1 MAKTMNPKARTIVN
15 PMLDPFL
22 ERIVTPFSAR
32 YHLLG
37 SQFSLE
43 SNDRRLMRLCAHAF
57 SGLPRHRFPGGSD
70 RLQIRLIL
78 HDIDAKPAG
87 QRKGLA
93 PELRTYGWNNVFGA
107 TMGPDTLALLSPPTG
122 FGLIVVSKPMLAFP
136 YQLRYELIEFS
147 AFVLAARRR
156 DLVPLHGACIALN
169 GQGVLLLGDRGA
181 GKSVTSLACLAD
193 GLEFVAEDGLVVC
206 PTTLL
211 TSGLSSFLH
220 LRADSLHL
228 FHGLTKAHRM
238 LKSPTIVRRSGV
250 PKVEIDVRKIGV
262 KLARSSVEIR
272 AIVFLSG
279 RKSRSAG
286 LATPLARTVA
296 RDWLAQS
303 QPYAS
308 SLPQWR
314 TFARR
319 ISGVPAYAVARGDQP
334 QDIVAAIREI
344 LA

>member
-1 MAKTMNPKARTIVN
+1 MAETMNPKARTMVN

-22 ERIVTPFSAR
+22 ERIATPFRAR
-32 YHLLG
+32 YQLLG

-78 HDIDAKPAG
+78 RGTDAGG
-87 QRKGLA
+87 QADALA
-93 PELRTYGWNNVFGA
+93 PELCTYGWNNLFCA
-107 TMGPDTLALLSPPTG
+107 TMGPDTLAVLSPQTG

-169 GQGVLLLGDRGA
+169 GHGVLLLGDRGA

-193 GLEFVAEDGLVVC
+193 GFEFIAEDGLVVC
-206 PTTLL
+206 PATLL

-220 LRADSLHL
+220 LRADSLHF
-228 FHGLTKAHRM
+228 FHGLKKAHRM

-250 PKVEIDVRKIGV
+250 PKVEIDVRKIGI

-279 RKSRSAG
+279 RNSRNAG
-286 LATPLARTVA
+286 LATPLARTVT
-296 RDWLAQS
+296 RDRLAQS

-319 ISGVPAYAVARGDQP
+319 ISGVPAYAVARGDHP
-334 QDIVAAIREI
+334 RDIVAAIREI

>member
-1 MAKTMNPKARTIVN
+1 
-15 PMLDPFL
+15 MLDPFL
-22 ERIVTPFSAR
+22 EHIVTPFTAR

-43 SNDRRLMRLCAHAF
+43 SNDRRLMRIAAQAF
-57 SGLPRHRFPGGSD
+57 SGLPIHRFPGRSD
-70 RLQIRLIL
+70 RLRIRLML
-78 HDIDAKPAG
+78 HGTAAGGQTDA
-87 QRKGLA
+87 LA
-93 PELRTYGWNNVFGA
+93 PELRTYGWNNLFCA
-107 TMGPDTLALLSPPTG
+107 TMGPDTLAVLSPQTG
-122 FGLIVVSKPMLAFP
+122 FGLIVVSKHMLAFP
-136 YQLRYELIEFS
+136 YELRYELIEFA

-169 GQGVLLLGDRGA
+169 GKGLLLLGDRGA

-193 GLEFVAEDGLVVC
+193 GFEFVAEDGLVVC
-206 PTTLL
+206 PATLL

-220 LRADSLHL
+220 LRSDSLH
-228 FHGLTKAHRM
+228 FFRGLKSARSM
-238 LKSPTIVRRSGV
+238 LKSPIIVRRSGV
-250 PKVEIDVRKIGV
+250 QKVELDARKIGV

-279 RKSRSAG
+279 RKTRSAA
-286 LATPLARTVA
+286 LATPLARAVT
-296 RDWLAQS
+296 RDRLAQS

-308 SLPQWR
+308 SLPQWQA
-314 TFARR
+314 FVRR
-319 ISGVPAYAVARGDQP
+319 ISGVPAYALARGDQP

>member
-1 MAKTMNPKARTIVN
+1 MNPKARTTVN

-22 ERIVTPFSAR
+22 ERVATPFGDR

-78 HDIDAKPAG
+78 HDTDAKPAG
-87 QRKGLA
+87 QRKGLVPA
-93 PELRTYGWNNVFGA
+93 LRTYGWNNVFCA
-107 TMGPDTLALLSPPTG
+107 TMGPDTLALLNPQTG
-122 FGLIVVSKPMLAFP
+122 SGLIVVSKQVLAFP
-136 YQLRYELIEFS
+136 YELRYELIEFA

-169 GQGVLLLGDRGA
+169 GRGLLLLGDRGA

-193 GLEFVAEDGLVVC
+193 GFEFVAEDGLVVC
-206 PTTLL
+206 PATLL

-220 LRADSLHL
+220 LRADSLHFFRGL
-228 FHGLTKAHRM
+228 KSAHGM

-250 PKVEIDVRKIGV
+250 AKVEIDVRKIGV

-279 RKSRSAG
+279 RKTRSAA
-286 LATPLARTVA
+286 LATPLNRTVT
-296 RDWLAQS
+296 RDRLAQS
-303 QPYAS
+303 QPYAA
-308 SLPQWR
+308 SLPQWQS
-314 TFARR
+314 FVRR
-319 ISGVPAYAVARGDQP
+319 ISGVPAYALARGDQP